1 MARDINGHPVE
12 VRGLRRFRRDRGA
25 PELDPHDETL
35 TVLAGSTDPAVSSA
49 SVLAQA
55 GDRVAAGEVEVVLR
69 HLLVIPPDA
78 VDEVVATAAQ
88 DHYVRVDHSRL
99 DEPGPEPGPARTDT
113 DAGLEGFD
121 PEVVA
126 DAPNATEGRV
136 TLLLARTQLIDA
148 MHCSQERSRVAG
160 LAARHNGDVVGWQIL
175 GRV

>member
-1 MARDINGHPVE
+1 M
-12 VRGLRRFRRDRGA
+12 
-25 PELDPHDETL
+25 
-35 TVLAGSTDPAVSSA
+35 
-49 SVLAQA
+49 
-55 GDRVAAGEVEVVLR
+55 VLR
-69 HLLVIPPDA
+69 HLLVIAPDA

-126 DAPNATEGRV
+126 DALNATAGRV